1 MAIGALLVLS
11 AAVAAPEPAL
21 VARNRASPLPERLV
35 RLGRTPPDAV
45 LPSLDIALASQDY
58 PGLQRSIEAV
68 SDPESPRYGQWLT
81 PDEVT
86 THVAATPE
94 SIAAVREWVASA
106 GLAEAATLTQQHDW
120 LILKNVTAAE
130 VERLL
135 GAELFQHRD
144 EKTGQEVPRLPG
156 GYLLPGAV
164 APHVLHIQPIHSVP
178 AATLGGRQRTPADLR
193 AGVAAWPHD
202 CVGLEKAGMITP
214 AVVRARYNFS
224 DSPGK
229 PQGSIAAMLPGPI
242 GVLASEV
249 AYIQKDC
256 GLPDHPLSKFVGK
269 NAVAACS
276 KTGKKLNDDTC
287 AESAI
292 DSQIQATNAPLGIHQ
307 EFWAED
313 CGGFTCT
320 YSAKYFS

>member
-1 MAIGALLVLS
+1 
-11 AAVAAPEPAL
+11 
-21 VARNRASPLPERLV
+21 
-35 RLGRTPPDAV
+35 
-45 LPSLDIALASQDY
+45 
-58 PGLQRSIEAV
+58 
-68 SDPESPRYGQWLT
+68 
-81 PDEVT
+81 
-86 THVAATPE
+86 
-94 SIAAVREWVASA
+94 
-106 GLAEAATLTQQHDW
+106 
-120 LILKNVTAAE
+120 
-130 VERLL
+130 
-135 GAELFQHRD
+135 
-144 EKTGQEVPRLPG
+144 
-156 GYLLPGAV
+156 
-164 APHVLHIQPIHSVP
+164 
-178 AATLGGRQRTPADLR
+178 
-193 AGVAAWPHD
+193 
-202 CVGLEKAGMITP
+202 MITP

-224 DSPGK
+224 DTPADK

-313 CGGFTCT
+313 CGGFT
-320 YSAKYFS
+320 